1 MKQNL
6 QGITGTSSMRKRK
19 DVLGRGVQMAG
30 GGGGGGGGVVREN

>member
-30 GGGGGGGGVVREN
+30 GGGGVLGRIKEIA